1 MRLRKLF
8 PFLFVIGVALM
19 IPFEAWYTRLLG
31 MGCLIAFVVVGVFVI
46 ASPEFLAHG
55 DEDVEPADTGGP
67 SASTTFVPSRPGPGE
82 PPTADPA

>member
-1 MRLRKLF
+1 VRLRKLF

-19 IPFEAWYTRLLG
+19 VPFEEWYTRLLG

-55 DEDVEPADTGGP
+55 DPDVEPSDAGGP
-67 SASTTFVPSRPGPGE
+67 TRSTTAVPSGPAPGE
-82 PPTADPA
+82 PPAADPA